1 MRTKEIGYIIIGLA
15 IVLFYLYGAGV
26 LVSWIL
32 SGIFNIH
39 VEWYFGTLLYILFGN
54 ITDFAPNR

>member
-1 MRTKEIGYIIIGLA
+1 MRYKELSYIIIGLA
-15 IVLFYLYGAGV
+15 IVLLYLYGAGI

-32 SGIFNIH
+32 NGIFNIH

-54 ITDFAPNR
+54 ITDFATK

>member
-1 MRTKEIGYIIIGLA
+1 MRTKEAAYIIIGIV
-15 IVLFYLYGAGV
+15 IVLFYLYGAGI

-32 SGIFNIH
+32 SGIFNIQ

-54 ITDFAPNR
+54 ITDLAKV

>member
-1 MRTKEIGYIIIGLA
+1 MRTREIGYIILGLV
-15 IVLFYLYGAGV
+15 IVLLYLYGAGI

-32 SGIFNIH
+32 GGIFNVH

-54 ITDFAPNR
+54 ITDLAAK